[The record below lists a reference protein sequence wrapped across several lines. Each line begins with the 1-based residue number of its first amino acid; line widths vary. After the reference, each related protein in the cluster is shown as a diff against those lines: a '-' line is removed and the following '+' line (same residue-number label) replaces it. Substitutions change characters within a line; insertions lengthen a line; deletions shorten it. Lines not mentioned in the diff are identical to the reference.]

1 MNSLILNR
9 SPSKSSESSAVGSIV
24 DAHERSDWTERSSP
38 AAGALDVNARSSPL
52 WRNACT
58 SPVVFAIISSGHLQ
72 QPDVRVSPPQPGLST
87 ARAYAR
93 HHRPQRRRGGLVR
106 CSSMLYTQQHSSPM
120 RSAGPLALAVCF
132 AFTSFVTRP
141 FQAHRGRVPT
151 GTKVQ
156 VSVRVVV
163 IIQSSMRNGET
174 WRKREAGCR

>member
-1 MNSLILNR
+1 MKSLMSKR
-9 SPSKSSESSAVGSIV
+9 SPNKFSESSAVGSIV

-72 QPDVRVSPPQPGLST
+72 QPDVRVSPPQPGLLT

-93 HHRPQRRRGGLVR
+93 QHRPQRRRGGLVR
-106 CSSMLYTQQHSSPM
+106 CSCMFHTQQHGSPM

-132 AFTSFVTRP
+132 AFTSLSP
-141 FQAHRGRVPT
+141 
-151 GTKVQ
+151 GTSKQ
-156 VSVRVVV
+156 P
-163 IIQSSMRNGET
+163 
-174 WRKREAGCR
+174 